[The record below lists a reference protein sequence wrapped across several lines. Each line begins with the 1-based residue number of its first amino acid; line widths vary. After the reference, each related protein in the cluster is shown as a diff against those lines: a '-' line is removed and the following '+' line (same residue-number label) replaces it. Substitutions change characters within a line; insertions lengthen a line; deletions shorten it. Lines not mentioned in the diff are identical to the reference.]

1 MNITKEI
8 ATALRKFAIQ
18 HGISITDAENF
29 SNVIGEQ
36 RKPKFIDDTFSHM
49 ANYLTIPEL
58 IKFSTVSKD
67 MYAFYPL
74 VWGIIQSWV
83 YPYSLIPS
91 SDYIAIRTAI
101 CIDYYY
107 YYANMQN
114 NPYFTAIK
122 EEERCIRK
130 LEEQLDY
137 LRPTHMYYKLR
148 KVTHAN
154 ELKYRR
160 EDLKEY
166 IYQFNMSRS
175 IFDQDV
181 LFDYLMVSVK
191 NPSGIPYLT
200 VKQLID
206 ARLYGWD
213 PVENPVEYEN
223 IQKWM
228 SGDFNGNYIGV
239 RASDPYDPAFEYE
252 YDDNGIQV
260 RKYRLKPDYCA

>member
-1 MNITKEI
+1 MDITKEI
-8 ATALRKFAIQ
+8 AAALRKFAIR
-18 HGISITDAENF
+18 HGISITEAENF
-29 SNVIGEQ
+29 SEVIVEQ

-67 MYAFYPL
+67 MYSFYPL

-91 SDYIAIRTAI
+91 SDYIAIRTAV

-107 YYANMQN
+107 YYSNMQH
-114 NPYFTAIK
+114 NPHFTSIK
-122 EEERCIRK
+122 EEERSIRK
-130 LEEQLDY
+130 LEDQLVY
-137 LRPTHMYYKLR
+137 LRPTHMYYNLR
-148 KVTHAN
+148 KVTHTN

-166 IYQFNMSRS
+166 IYQFNMSRTV
-175 IFDQDV
+175 FDQDI

-213 PVENPVEYEN
+213 PIKNPVEYEN

-228 SGDFNGNYIGV
+228 SGEFNRKYIAV

-252 YDDNGIQV
+252 YDDNGIQI
-260 RKYRLKPDYCA
+260 RKYRIKPDYCM